1 MINIKI
7 NINKNK
13 KSSISVG
20 SLTATD
26 WLNNIKQNKII
37 KNGKEKNIISSQ
49 KLLSSLNSKE
59 YIYKLSKSK
68 GYKPK
73 EKYLKKKWFE
83 LKEYEVKDD
92 KGNTRKTTYTLY
104 ITRKGQRKLLGI
116 VLNLIKEKT
125 TEATKIRKRTSLTH
139 GKR

>member
-7 NINKNK
+7 SIDKNK
-13 KSSISVG
+13 KNNISVG

-49 KLLSSLNSKE
+49 KLLSLLHSKE
-59 YIYKLSKSK
+59 YINKLSKGK

-83 LKEYEVKDD
+83 LNEYEVKDD
-92 KGNTRKTTYTLY
+92 KGNAKKTTYTIY
-104 ITRKGQRKLLGI
+104 ITRRGQRKLLGI
-116 VLNLIKEKT
+116 VLNLIKENT
-125 TEATKIRKRTSLTH
+125 SKRN
-139 GKR
+139 

>member
-7 NINKNK
+7 SINKNK
-13 KSSISVG
+13 KKKNNISFG

-49 KLLSSLNSKE
+49 KLLHFLNSKE
-59 YIYKLSKSK
+59 YIFKLSKSR
-68 GYKPK
+68 GYKPN

-83 LKEYEVKDD
+83 LNEYEVKDD
-92 KGNTRKTTYTLY
+92 KGNTKKITYTIY
-104 ITRKGQRKLLGI
+104 ITRKGQKKLLRI
-116 VLNLIKEKT
+116 VLDLIKEK
-125 TEATKIRKRTSLTH
+125 KHQKN
-139 GKR
+139 